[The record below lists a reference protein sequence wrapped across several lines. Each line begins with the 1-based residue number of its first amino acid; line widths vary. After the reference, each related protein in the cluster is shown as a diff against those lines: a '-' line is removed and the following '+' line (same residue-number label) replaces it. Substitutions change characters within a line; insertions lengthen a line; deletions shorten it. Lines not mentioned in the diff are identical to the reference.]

1 MKAEEFKTEK
11 QILNGIDLELS
22 TYKIGDE
29 YYCHVSNLNPGATIA
44 RAEGKTRDEAV
55 NIALDKVKQRLQ

>member
-11 QILNGIDLELS
+11 HVLNGIDLELS

-44 RAEGKTRDEAV
+44 RAGGKTRDEAV